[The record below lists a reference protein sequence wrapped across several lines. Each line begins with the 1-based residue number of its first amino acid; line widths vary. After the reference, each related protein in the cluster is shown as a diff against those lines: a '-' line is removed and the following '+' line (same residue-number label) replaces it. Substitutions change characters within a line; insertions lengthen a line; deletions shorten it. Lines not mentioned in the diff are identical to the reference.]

1 MVRRTWRI
9 VNKQDIDINR
19 EKEFYKMDIT
29 KKNGSKICFGLEFLG
44 AWNWINQYPSQTWMA
59 WHFQRA
65 FTIPFY
71 FRALHDG
78 MEYGPGSYR
87 IANMQELN
95 RRGCFNKGAC
105 VREADRSTFRMGR
118 SPPRV
123 FNTCLFTTTVE
134 ANSPIFP
141 SFPTSNF
148 QLQST
153 LQISEIAHD
162 PLRPPRICL

>member
-1 MVRRTWRI
+1 
-9 VNKQDIDINR
+9 
-19 EKEFYKMDIT
+19 
-29 KKNGSKICFGLEFLG
+29 
-44 AWNWINQYPSQTWMA
+44 MA

-118 SPPRV
+118 SPPRA
-123 FNTCLFTTTVE
+123 FNTCLLTTTVE

-148 QLQST
+148 NQLCKYLKSHMILHGRYVFVYKSGPGYCTHSSPRHSWPNLYSMATHNATST
-153 LQISEIAHD
+153 LG
-162 PLRPPRICL
+162 PRQHAPTTRALF